1 MRDEMKVLA
10 LAVPLVAVGL
20 VAAGCAG
27 SGGKRAAAQTT
38 PKTPLVVTVYAKLPK
53 TLDLSDGAAFLSPIR
68 LAIVSWGSG
77 NCPNVPKRLTVV
89 NPSSI
94 RIRLAVKVPAN
105 GICLANLRSIP
116 VVVAIDPRRIDVHRP
131 LTIHLLAGRHA
142 KPILRVAPPLPG

>member
-1 MRDEMKVLA
+1 MKVLA

-38 PKTPLVVTVYAKLPK
+38 PETPLVAVYAKLPK
-53 TLDLSDGAAFLSPIR
+53 TLDLSNGAAFLSPIR

-94 RIRLAVKVPAN
+94 RVRLGVKVPAN
-105 GICLANLRSIP
+105 GICLADLRSIP
-116 VVVAIDPRRIDVHRP
+116 VVVAIDPRRIDVHRS
-131 LTIHLLAGRHA
+131 LTVHLYAGRHA
-142 KPILRVAPPLPG
+142 KPILRVAPPLQG